1 MRCNNY
7 YNQWD
12 LSALTRD
19 RDNQSEMWLNGTRSG
34 RMLSAQLG

>member
-1 MRCNNY
+1 MRGNNY
-7 YNQWD
+7 YNQCD

-19 RDNQSEMWLNGTRSG
+19 RDNQSQTQLNRTRSG